1 MMTTEESQLDIQL
14 ASERPKSPSI
24 AGSLLD
30 EVDGPIVAEQL
41 PRALDRLEIVLMEFL
56 DAMPEFDGGS
66 PFVEQLG
73 TEMAGVRDAARE
85 MCRRV
90 GIPWKSRLEEQRWLE
105 LLGFGKSRA
114 R

>member
-1 MMTTEESQLDIQL
+1 MTTGESQLESQ
-14 ASERPKSPSI
+14 SEEIVRPKLPSI
-24 AGSLLD
+24 TGSLLD

-41 PRALDRLEIVLMEFL
+41 PRALNRLEIVLKEFL
-56 DAMPEFDGGS
+56 EAMPEFEGGG

-85 MCRRV
+85 MCRRAGV
-90 GIPWKSRLEEQRWLE
+90 PWKSKLEEQRWLE
-105 LLGFGKSRA
+105 FLGFGKSRT